1 MDPASR
7 APAGVAT
14 PSHKFP
20 RHSRSGW
27 AGIEYGVCCRASRD
41 GEQSVRKI
49 EVFLLFLLAAVVMAG
64 LFGMLHDQI
73 SYSVSI

>member
-1 MDPASR
+1 
-7 APAGVAT
+7 
-14 PSHKFP
+14 
-20 RHSRSGW
+20 
-27 AGIEYGVCCRASRD
+27 
-41 GEQSVRKI
+41 VRKI